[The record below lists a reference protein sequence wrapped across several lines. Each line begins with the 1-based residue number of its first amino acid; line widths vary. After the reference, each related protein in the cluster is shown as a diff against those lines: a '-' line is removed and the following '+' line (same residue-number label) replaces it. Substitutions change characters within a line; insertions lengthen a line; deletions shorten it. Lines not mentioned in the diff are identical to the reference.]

1 MRVSKFGW
9 VGAAILM
16 GTCGAAGAFAQDP
29 AQPPAGGAR
38 RAGGQGRGGAGGFG
52 QGGFGQGRAGGQ
64 MSLVTV
70 PVDILA
76 KELKLTDD
84 QKTALKAAQSK
95 YQTDLRASFQP
106 PADGA
111 QVDRQARQAKM
122 QEITQT
128 ATKEIDGIL
137 KDDQK
142 PGATAL
148 VKNLQLLQS
157 LRIPFQT
164 YSDLK
169 ITDEQKTKL
178 TALAADSQKDRTAKM
193 QEMQAARQAG
203 DNEKAQQIMQS
214 MFGNGQP
221 DEKTLAVLT
230 ADQKEVITK
239 YVKANPPRQGGR
251 PGAFGP
257 GAGAAPQP

>member
-1 MRVSKFGW
+1 MKELKQIA
-9 VGAAILM
+9 VGLALMLAIS
-16 GTCGAAGAFAQDP
+16 APVIAQTVIG
-29 AQPPAGGAR
+29 AGGAR
-38 RAGGQGRGGAGGFG
+38 AGRGQGRGQGARGGGLATMPVATLSYF
-52 QGGFGQGRAGGQ
+52 
-64 MSLVTV
+64 VT
-70 PVDILA
+70 
-76 KELKLTDD
+76 
-84 QKTALKAAQSK
+84 
-95 YQTDLRASFQP
+95 
-106 PADGA
+106 
-111 QVDRQARQAKM
+111 
-122 QEITQT
+122 
-128 ATKEIDGIL
+128 L

-142 PGATAL
+142 TGATAL

-178 TALAADSQKDRTAKM
+178 TALAADVQKDRTAKM

-251 PGAFGP
+251 PGGFGP